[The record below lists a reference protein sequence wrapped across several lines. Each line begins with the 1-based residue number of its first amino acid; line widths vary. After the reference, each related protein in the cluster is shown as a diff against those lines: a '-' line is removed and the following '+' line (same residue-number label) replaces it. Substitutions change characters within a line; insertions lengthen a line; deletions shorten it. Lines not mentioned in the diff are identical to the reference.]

1 MILLNKLE
9 LSLGRALMLAGALCL
24 LLTISL
30 ASAQS
35 YPSKPIRLVV
45 GFGPGGVAD
54 IVARTVAPRL
64 AEQLGQQVVV
74 ENRPSAGGIAAAESV
89 ARAEPDGHTLL
100 LISNGN
106 VVSSALFKSLS
117 YDPVNDFAMIST
129 LGYFGLV
136 IVADPKLP
144 AKNINELI
152 AMARAKPGAYN
163 FGTVNVGSTQHL
175 AAELFRSLAGI
186 DVQSITYKATPELF
200 AALRN
205 QDIQATFEII
215 APMLSNIRAGN
226 MRALAVTTSRRF
238 PGLPEVPTAIESGL
252 KEYDVASW
260 NGLAAPAKTPR
271 AVIERLHQEAV
282 KVVTHPDL
290 QKRFL
295 ELGVEARA
303 STPAELREFFIAE
316 ATRWGRVIERA
327 KIEKR

>member
-9 LSLGRALMLAGALCL
+9 FFLGRGRMLAGALCL
-24 LLTISL
+24 LLTIGL

-74 ENRPSAGGIAAAESV
+74 ENRPSAGGIAAAEAV

-175 AAELFRSLAGI
+175 AAELFRSQAGI

-282 KVVTHPDL
+282 KVVTNPDL